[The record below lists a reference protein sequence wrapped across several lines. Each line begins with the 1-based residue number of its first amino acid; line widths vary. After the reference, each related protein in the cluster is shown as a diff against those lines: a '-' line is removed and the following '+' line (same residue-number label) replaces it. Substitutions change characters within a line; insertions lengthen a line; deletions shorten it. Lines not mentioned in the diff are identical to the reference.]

1 MADVGTPISRLPYGV
16 LGLLGIK
23 SQGQMP
29 LYLRSDYQAVLD
41 LLGMFHV
48 NHQTPIGVGGP
59 FVINQAA
66 GVFASPD
73 PQLIV
78 PQNELWYFPEFSAS
92 LQIIGTAAIAYSAAL
107 AVRALTIVRLLS
119 PIGVFTAAANNL
131 QFHVS
136 NTAAFWLGPGD
147 ELGYMPASAFDV
159 NNANGRM
166 RMHPVRM
173 PL

>member
-1 MADVGTPISRLPYGV
+1 VADVGTPISRLPYGV

-29 LYLRSDYQAVLD
+29 LYLKSDYQAVLD
-41 LLGMFHV
+41 LLGLFHV
-48 NHQTPIGVGGP
+48 NHQTPLAAGGP
-59 FVINQAA
+59 FTINQAT
-66 GVFASPD
+66 GVFATPD
-73 PQLIV
+73 PTLTV

-92 LQIIGTAAIAYSAAL
+92 LQIIGTAAITYGAAL

-119 PIGVFTAAANNL
+119 PVGTYTAAANNL
-131 QFHVS
+131 QHHVS

-147 ELGYMPASAFDV
+147 ELGYMPTSSFDV
-159 NNANGRM
+159 NNATGRM